1 MTRIATLLAAAAVCA
16 GTLTNAADDMPSGAS
31 APRYSARVINPKL
44 AHGIFEARTRTFFV
58 CGTDGAVLRSE
69 DGVAWVQAET
79 PTMADLTR
87 LSADSR
93 GRVLVA
99 VGKNGA
105 ILRSENS
112 GRSWALAAN
121 DTTSTD
127 LNAVIQHARSGT
139 WLAAGTNGVIL
150 RSRDE
155 GKSWKSLGQGVSLT
169 FHTLFVD
176 PSRDAIFVGGDEGI
190 IGRSLNGGESFQV
203 KAIEMEE
210 PRTPITQ
217 FFEHGG
223 RLIATSALGRLL
235 ISEDGGSSWN
245 VLKTGTGAFFTGGAF
260 DPDSKSFVLTSHTGD
275 VFRSLNVDFRPF
287 KKLKKELEET
297 LNYRKSEGKK
307 DAILVFADAACFL
320 SHNKHFEECEILEWW
335 WNETTTEW
343 RQNNQNITVVCPH
356 PGLVLN
362 DPLLS
367 DTKGHLNGKHTITID
382 LKQSHENQK
391 RKSKRILI
399 AEPNSDIRVL
409 YSLFTKQHGFSISD
423 VSIVENGNKCLEI
436 LLSNTA
442 DDDDNNNNNNINDND
457 YDIIILDTHLPDISG
472 FEVARKIRDRLPHKK
487 IILTT
492 THSLDNISH
501 IIDSIG
507 IKSEDVIL
515 KPFVFSELFSTLK
528 EPRMSYN

>member
-1 MTRIATLLAAAAVCA
+1 MLLYSSDDERNNAAVNYINKGLKSGYHCIYA
-16 GTLTNAADDMPSGAS
+16 SINA
-31 APRYSARVINPKL
+31 Y
-44 AHGIFEARTRTFFV
+44 
-58 CGTDGAVLRSE
+58 
-69 DGVAWVQAET
+69 
-79 PTMADLTR
+79 
-87 LSADSR
+87 
-93 GRVLVA
+93 
-99 VGKNGA
+99 
-105 ILRSENS
+105 
-112 GRSWALAAN
+112 
-121 DTTSTD
+121 
-127 LNAVIQHARSGT
+127 
-139 WLAAGTNGVIL
+139 
-150 RSRDE
+150 
-155 GKSWKSLGQGVSLT
+155 
-169 FHTLFVD
+169 
-176 PSRDAIFVGGDEGI
+176 
-190 IGRSLNGGESFQV
+190 
-203 KAIEMEE
+203 
-210 PRTPITQ
+210 
-217 FFEHGG
+217 
-223 RLIATSALGRLL
+223 
-235 ISEDGGSSWN
+235 
-245 VLKTGTGAFFTGGAF
+245 
-260 DPDSKSFVLTSHTGD
+260 DSKSSSNISNLSSNIDNYKENIERDELRIVDFKPYYKSA
-275 VFRSLNVDFRPF
+275 LNVDFRPF

-320 SHNKHFEECEILEWW
+320 SHNKQFEECEILEWW

-367 DTKGHLNGKHTITID
+367 DTKGHLNGTHTVTID
-382 LKQSHENQK
+382 LHQSTENQK

-399 AEPNSDIRVL
+399 AEPEPDIRVL
-409 YSLFTKQHGFSISD
+409 YSLFTKQFDFSISD

-442 DDDDNNNNNNINDND
+442 DDNNNND

-492 THSLDNISH
+492 THSLDNISN

-515 KPFVFSELFSTLK
+515 KPFNFSELFSTLK

>member
-1 MTRIATLLAAAAVCA
+1 MSMNFTSAFNLTNIPSNEHIMLLYNSDDERNNAAVNYINKGLKSGYHCIYA
-16 GTLTNAADDMPSGAS
+16 SINA
-31 APRYSARVINPKL
+31 Y
-44 AHGIFEARTRTFFV
+44 
-58 CGTDGAVLRSE
+58 
-69 DGVAWVQAET
+69 
-79 PTMADLTR
+79 
-87 LSADSR
+87 
-93 GRVLVA
+93 
-99 VGKNGA
+99 
-105 ILRSENS
+105 
-112 GRSWALAAN
+112 
-121 DTTSTD
+121 
-127 LNAVIQHARSGT
+127 
-139 WLAAGTNGVIL
+139 
-150 RSRDE
+150 
-155 GKSWKSLGQGVSLT
+155 
-169 FHTLFVD
+169 
-176 PSRDAIFVGGDEGI
+176 
-190 IGRSLNGGESFQV
+190 
-203 KAIEMEE
+203 
-210 PRTPITQ
+210 
-217 FFEHGG
+217 
-223 RLIATSALGRLL
+223 
-235 ISEDGGSSWN
+235 
-245 VLKTGTGAFFTGGAF
+245 
-260 DPDSKSFVLTSHTGD
+260 DSKSSSNISNLSSNIDNYKENIERDELRIVDFKPYYKSA
-275 VFRSLNVDFRPF
+275 LNVDFRPF

-320 SHNKHFEECEILEWW
+320 SHNKQFEECEILEWW

-367 DTKGHLNGKHTITID
+367 DTKGHLNGTHTVTID
-382 LKQSHENQK
+382 LHQSTENQK

-399 AEPNSDIRVL
+399 AEPEPDIRVL
-409 YSLFTKQHGFSISD
+409 YSLFTKQFDFSISD

-442 DDDDNNNNNNINDND
+442 DDNNNND

-492 THSLDNISH
+492 THSLANISN

-515 KPFVFSELFSTLK
+515 KPFNFELFSILK